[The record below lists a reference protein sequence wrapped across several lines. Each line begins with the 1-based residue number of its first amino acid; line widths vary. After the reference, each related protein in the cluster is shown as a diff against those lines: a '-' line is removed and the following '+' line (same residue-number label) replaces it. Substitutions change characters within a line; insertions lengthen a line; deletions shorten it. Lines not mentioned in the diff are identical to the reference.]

1 MEVDHF
7 RAMGSDASVLV
18 VGGPPRLNTL
28 ARLRIAE
35 LEARWS
41 RFIPSSEVTR
51 LNEAAGDAALVVS
64 SDTFEL
70 VSRAIEGWRATHGLF
85 DPTVLGDV
93 LRAGYT
99 TNFDDLGPEPV
110 GADTGLVHGCERILV
125 DRANRTVFLPPG
137 VGFDPGGLG
146 KGLAADLVVS
156 ELLDAGAEGAFV
168 NLGGDVR
175 VAGTSPA
182 GSWTV
187 AIEDPFSDAPAVVV
201 FLTDGGV
208 ATSSRLRRQWVGD
221 SGPAH
226 HLIDPRSG
234 ISADTG
240 LATASAVARTAWQAE
255 VLAKAAFLAGP
266 VGGMTVFDDLHAAG
280 LLITDQGDVLRS
292 ETLDP
297 FIVPD
302 LEDVAG

>member
-1 MEVDHF
+1 MEVEHF

-18 VGGPPRLNTL
+18 VGGPRDLNTV
-28 ARLRIAE
+28 ARRRIDE

-41 RFIPSSEVTR
+41 RFIPTSEVSH
-51 LNEAAGDAALVVS
+51 LNQQAGKDPVVVS
-64 SDTFEL
+64 TDTLGL
-70 VSRAIEGWRATHGLF
+70 VARAIEGWRATHGLF

-99 TNFDDLGPEPV
+99 KSFDDLGPEPV
-110 GADTGLVHGCERILV
+110 GADSDLVHGCERILV
-125 DRANRTVFLPPG
+125 DPANRTVFLPPG

-146 KGLAADLVVS
+146 KGLAADLVVD
-156 ELLDAGAEGAFV
+156 ELLARGAKGAFV

-175 VAGTSPA
+175 VAGESPT
-182 GSWTV
+182 GTWTV
-187 AIEDPFSDAPAVVV
+187 AIDDPFSDAPAIVV
-201 FLTDGGV
+201 FLTNGGV
-208 ATSSRLRRQWVGD
+208 ATSSRLRRQWVGA

-234 ISADTG
+234 SSATTG

-266 VGGMTVFDDLHAAG
+266 VGGIQVFDDLHAAG
-280 LLITDQGDVLRS
+280 MLITDEGEVLRS
-292 ETLDP
+292 ELLDP

-302 LEDVAG
+302 LEDVAP